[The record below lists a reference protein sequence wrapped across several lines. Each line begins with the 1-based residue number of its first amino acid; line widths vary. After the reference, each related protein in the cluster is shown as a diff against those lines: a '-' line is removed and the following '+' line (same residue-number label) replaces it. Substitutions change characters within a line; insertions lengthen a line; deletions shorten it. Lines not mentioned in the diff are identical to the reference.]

1 MQQPWN
7 QELSP
12 ETQAGAQHARRD
24 RRRTGE
30 SPRVPRS
37 VHTVILSAQNSSP
50 LHSPHQILLLVQ
62 DLAVGLP
69 AGDVSPV
76 IPTRLGPLVER
87 IISTS
92 YDWSNYKPVCILFLS
107 CLSPHHTG
115 WEMRAKVSNVLL
127 PRAWH
132 AEKLHKYLFNE

>member
-30 SPRVPRS
+30 SPRAPRS

-69 AGDVSPV
+69 AGEVSPV
-76 IPTRLGPLVER
+76 IPTRLGPLVKR

-92 YDWSNYKPVCILFLS
+92 YDWSNYKPVCILFS
-107 CLSPHHTG
+107 FMSISPPHWMGNESKGEQCVVATCLARREAS
-115 WEMRAKVSNVLL
+115 
-127 PRAWH
+127 
-132 AEKLHKYLFNE
+132 